1 MGTEG
6 HRRVQVFSSEIVED
20 ARMLLTQKTSEPVP
34 QPGSF
39 MMGAVIRTLLPLLV
53 ELRRK
58 GYSLTML
65 THLLGEKG
73 IKITPTALSEYMA
86 KLSGPV
92 EESPVR
98 GGAQR
103 EDTNLD
109 KCLADTW
116 TACNEAGCNAVRGPS
131 HELTDCMF
139 KAPGGTWGGYGVK

>member
-34 QPGSF
+34 QPASF
-39 MMGAVIRTLLPLLV
+39 LMGAVIRTLLPLLV

-73 IKITPTALSEYMA
+73 IKISPTALSGYMA

-98 GGAQR
+98 GARR
-103 EDTNLD
+103 ERTQGSTSASQTRGQ
-109 KCLADTW
+109 LAMKPDVT
-116 TACNEAGCNAVRGPS
+116 
-131 HELTDCMF
+131 L
-139 KAPGGTWGGYGVK
+139 

>member
-1 MGTEG
+1 
-6 HRRVQVFSSEIVED
+6 VQVFSSEIVEEL
-20 ARMLLTQKTSEPVP
+20 RMLLTQKTTEPVP

-73 IKITPTALSEYMA
+73 IKISPTALSGYMA

-98 GGAQR
+98 GACR
-103 EDTNLD
+103 ERTQTSTS
-109 KCLADTW
+109 ASQT
-116 TACNEAGCNAVRGPS
+116 RGHFVMKPDVT
-131 HELTDCMF
+131 L
-139 KAPGGTWGGYGVK
+139 

>member
-6 HRRVQVFSSEIVED
+6 RRKVQVFSSEIVED

-39 MMGAVIRTLLPLLV
+39 MMGAVVRTLLPLLV

-65 THLLGEKG
+65 THLLAEKG
-73 IKITPTALSEYMA
+73 IKISPTALSGYMA

-92 EESPVR
+92 EEDSVM
-98 GGAQR
+98 AWR
-103 EDTNLD
+103 ERPQSSTSS
-109 KCLADTW
+109 
-116 TACNEAGCNAVRGPS
+116 S
-131 HELTDCMF
+131 HTRRTFVIKPDVTL
-139 KAPGGTWGGYGVK
+139 

>member
-1 MGTEG
+1 
-6 HRRVQVFSSEIVED
+6 
-20 ARMLLTQKTSEPVP
+20 
-34 QPGSF
+34 

-73 IKITPTALSEYMA
+73 IKISPTALSGYMA

-98 GGAQR
+98 GARR
-103 EDTNLD
+103 ERTQTSISASQTRRHFVM
-109 KCLADTW
+109 KADVT
-116 TACNEAGCNAVRGPS
+116 
-131 HELTDCMF
+131 L
-139 KAPGGTWGGYGVK
+139 

>member
-34 QPGSF
+34 QPVSF
-39 MMGAVIRTLLPLLV
+39 LMGAVIRTLLPLLV

-73 IKITPTALSEYMA
+73 IKISPTALSGYMA

-98 GGAQR
+98 GARR
-103 EDTNLD
+103 ERTQTSTS
-109 KCLADTW
+109 ASQT
-116 TACNEAGCNAVRGPS
+116 RGTFVMKPDVP
-131 HELTDCMF
+131 L
-139 KAPGGTWGGYGVK
+139 

>member
-34 QPGSF
+34 QPASF
-39 MMGAVIRTLLPLLV
+39 LMGAVIRTLLPLLV

-65 THLLGEKG
+65 THLLAEKG
-73 IKITPTALSEYMA
+73 IKISPTALSGYMA

-92 EESPVR
+92 EEAPVLARRERPQTPTSSSQTR
-98 GGAQR
+98 GTFVMKP
-103 EDTNLD
+103 D
-109 KCLADTW
+109 
-116 TACNEAGCNAVRGPS
+116 
-131 HELTDCMF
+131 LTL
-139 KAPGGTWGGYGVK
+139 